1 MKGSPSLIVL
11 LAVAVLGSALGV
23 VYTKYQTRKLF
34 VELQTLEK
42 IRDEMNVEWGQLRL
56 EESTWGGHG
65 RVEEIARDKLGMIM
79 PPIEAVV
86 IVRP

>member
-1 MKGSPSLIVL
+1 MRGGVLVTL
-11 LAVAVLGSALGV
+11 LAVAVLVSALGV

-56 EESTWGGHG
+56 EESTWGTHG
-65 RVEEIARDKLGMIM
+65 RVEQIARDKLEMIM
-79 PPIEAVV
+79 PPVEAVV
-86 IVRP
+86 IVKR

>member
-1 MKGSPSLIVL
+1 MKGGGIAVAL
-11 LAVAVLGSALGV
+11 LATAVLGSALGV
-23 VYTKYQTRKLF
+23 VYSKYQTRKLF

-56 EESTWGGHG
+56 EESTWGTHG
-65 RVEEIARDKLGMIM
+65 RVERIARERLGMVM
-79 PPIEAVV
+79 PPVEAVV

>member
-1 MKGSPSLIVL
+1 MKGGISAVVL
-11 LAVAVLGSALGV
+11 LAIAVMGSALGV

-56 EESTWGGHG
+56 EESTWATHG
-65 RVEEIARDKLGMIM
+65 RVERIARERLGMRM
-79 PPIEAVV
+79 PPVEAVV
-86 IVRP
+86 IVTP